1 MAKNAITALKW
12 ANPKSIANS
21 FEQTFY
27 DANASLFNV
36 KTSIY
41 NENRSIF
48 DVIKSDVILKGL
60 FNRSKL
66 NDDFKQFP
74 KEQLAREVIQ
84 TALLEQTPF
93 VTFKEHRIYIPTY
106 SIEINDIYYKHADLL
121 KEEPY
126 SQCMKD
132 ENYAIVNPFK
142 TYGLALLDSP
152 FTRLIRLEAKKDNI
166 HVFYHCAFETLF
178 FVDEECNLIEELPI
192 LDEKCQYKDN
202 LHLFEN
208 LNTIANDY
216 LYHDRTKLFSDLLKL
231 NLLSEAYYDECME
244 EELKYQKKMKRKNH
258 DL

>member
-1 MAKNAITALKW
+1 
-12 ANPKSIANS
+12 
-21 FEQTFY
+21 
-27 DANASLFNV
+27 
-36 KTSIY
+36 
-41 NENRSIF
+41 
-48 DVIKSDVILKGL
+48 
-60 FNRSKL
+60 
-66 NDDFKQFP
+66 
-74 KEQLAREVIQ
+74 
-84 TALLEQTPF
+84 
-93 VTFKEHRIYIPTY
+93 
-106 SIEINDIYYKHADLL
+106 
-121 KEEPY
+121 
-126 SQCMKD
+126 MKD
-132 ENYAIVNPFK
+132 ENYAIINPFK